1 MSLPETPPG
10 DPVPRRFGKPLY
22 RYAALDSTNDKA
34 LELLESG
41 APEGTL
47 VLAEE
52 QTRGRGR
59 RDRFW
64 HSPAGVSL
72 YASLILRPPLP
83 ATLLPLVSLTAATGA
98 ARALDEWGKLPGVAI
113 KWPNDL
119 LFGGRKIGGILAE
132 AREESGAAA
141 VVVGVG
147 MNVNL
152 VEFPAGMDG
161 KATSLRL
168 AGGRVWDREAVL
180 GAILAFWEADYDRL
194 VSSGPAPL
202 IEAMLERSAHPRG
215 SLLEIDLGGEI
226 LSGAFAGYGSSGELL
241 LQEANGGVR
250 ALHVGEIR
258 RMRMP

>member
-1 MSLPETPPG
+1 MFPA
-10 DPVPRRFGKPLY
+10 PRRFGKPLH
-22 RYAALDSTNDKA
+22 RYDALESTNDKA

-41 APEGTL
+41 AAEGTL

-83 ATLLPLVSLTAATGA
+83 ASLLPLVSLTAATGA
-98 ARALDEWGKLPGVAI
+98 ARALAEWGQLPGVAI

-119 LFGGRKIGGILAE
+119 LFRGRKLGGILAE
-132 AREESGAAA
+132 ARGEAGAAA
-141 VVVGVG
+141 LVVGIG

-152 VEFPAGMDG
+152 VEFPAEMEGE
-161 KATSLRL
+161 ATSLRL
-168 AGGRVWDREAVL
+168 SGGHVWDREALL

-194 VSSGPAPL
+194 LSSGPATL
-202 IEAMLERSAHPRG
+202 LEAMLERSAHPPG
-215 SLLEIDLGGEI
+215 SPLQIDLGDEI
-226 LSGAFAGYGSSGELL
+226 LSGTFAGYGSSGELL
-241 LQEANGGVR
+241 LQEADGSVR
-250 ALHVGEIR
+250 PLHFGEIR